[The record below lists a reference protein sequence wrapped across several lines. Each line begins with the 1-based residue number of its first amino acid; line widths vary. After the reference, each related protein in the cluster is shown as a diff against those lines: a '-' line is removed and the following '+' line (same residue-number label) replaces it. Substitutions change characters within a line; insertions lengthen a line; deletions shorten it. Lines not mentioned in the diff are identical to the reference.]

1 MKNLYHLTKDL
12 SLLYVEDEPETR
24 ENMTTVLSDLFEKV
38 IVSDNG
44 SDALIKYNE
53 NKIDIILTDIEMP
66 KLNGIKMIEEIR
78 KMNQNIPILILSA
91 YSNSEYF
98 LDAIKLGIDGYII
111 KPISS
116 EQLFLTIKKSVTRIN
131 MEKENEMYKKH
142 LELKVEEEISKRK
155 YEEKI
160 LIQQSKLAA
169 MGEMIDAVAHQ
180 WKQPLNIMKMKVDM
194 LQYDFD
200 DNHID
205 DKYIKEFIDHHGEIM
220 THTINTLDEFRNFF
234 RPNNNIENFSM
245 EEIIDSTLL
254 LVKDEFIKH
263 KIKFVKEIKENY
275 FLNGNKN
282 DLKHLI
288 LNLINNSKDAFI
300 EKDINNRVINIKLY
314 IDDYQQKLEIS
325 DNAGGIPRDIIDTIF
340 KTNFTTKAKTGG
352 TGIGLYISKQITDK
366 FGATLNVRNIENG
379 VLFIFSKDI

>member
-169 MGEMIDAVAHQ
+169 MGEMMDAVAHQ

-282 DLKHLI
+282 DLKDLI
-288 LNLINNSKDAFI
+288 LNIINNSKDAFI